1 MMDIKKYLSR
11 MKGGEKCPPRKPFS
25 KIVWSWFGAFVG
37 IFAITQ
43 LNGILEINGTDSIFL
58 IGSFGAS
65 AVLLYGVPMAELSQ
79 PRNLIFGHLI
89 SATIGVSIYYLFSDY
104 IPLACALAVS
114 ISIAAMH
121 LTRSLHPPAG
131 ATALI
136 AVIGAPKIHQLG
148 YWYIL
153 SPVLTGALILLMVAL
168 VINNLSSNSKRH
180 YPRYWI

>member
-1 MMDIKKYLSR
+1 MNSLKKYLSR
-11 MKGGEKCPPRKPFS
+11 MRGTEKCPPRKPFS
-25 KIVWSWFGAFVG
+25 KIVWSWVGAFAG

-43 LNGILEINGTDSIFL
+43 LNGLLEINGVDSLFL

-79 PRNLIFGHLI
+79 PRNLILGHVI
-89 SATIGVSIYYLFSDY
+89 SATIGVSIYYLISDNTS
-104 IPLACALAVS
+104 IACALAVS
-114 ISIAAMH
+114 TSIAAMH
-121 LTRSLHPPAG
+121 YTRSLHPPAG

-136 AVIGAPKIHQLG
+136 AIIGAPKIHQLG

-153 SPVLTGALILLMVAL
+153 SPVLTGALILLIIAL
-168 VINNLSSNSKRH
+168 IINNLSSNPKRH

>member
-1 MMDIKKYLSR
+1 MNAIKKYFSR
-11 MKGGEKCPPRKPFS
+11 MKGCEKSPPRKPFS
-25 KIVWSWFGAFVG
+25 KIIWSWFGAFVG

-79 PRNLIFGHLI
+79 PRNLIFGHVI
-89 SATIGVSIYYLFSDY
+89 SATVGVSLYYLFPNY
-104 IPLACALAVS
+104 ISLACALAVS

-148 YWYIL
+148 YWYIV
-153 SPVLTGALILLMVAL
+153 SPVLTGAIILLLIAL
-168 VINNLSSNSKRH
+168 VINNLSSNPKRH